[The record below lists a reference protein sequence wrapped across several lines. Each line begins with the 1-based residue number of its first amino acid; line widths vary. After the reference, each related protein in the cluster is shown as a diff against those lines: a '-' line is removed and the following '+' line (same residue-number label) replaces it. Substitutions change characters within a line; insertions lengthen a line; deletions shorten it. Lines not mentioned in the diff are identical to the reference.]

1 MKRVK
6 RVLALLAAFALVL
19 AMAVPAWADK
29 ANLYTISAPAGS
41 NHTYQVYQIFTGD
54 YSNGKLSNVKWG
66 QNSKNHE
73 GTNAS
78 AAVDSTV
85 LATIAGLGG
94 KTDAEIWKGIEQY
107 VDFGTAPV
115 AEVTS
120 TTPASVPAGYYVIK
134 DKDGSQ
140 DGKQDAYTNYI
151 VQVAG
156 NVKIT
161 PKSSIPTVKKEV
173 KDINDSTETDLGE
186 WQKDADHDFNDQVL
200 FRLTGTLPENY
211 ATYTSYEYIFHDTM
225 SKGLTF
231 DPASVEIYHG
241 DEKTGTKIDANN
253 YTVSN
258 QSGTDGKTE
267 ITIQFAN
274 LKTAV
279 SATFGDKITVV
290 YKATLNENSV
300 IGSEGNPNKVYLEFS
315 NNPNGNG
322 TGKTPE
328 DTVTVFTYKVAANK
342 VDGDGKKLA
351 GAGFKLSKFDMK
363 NNRWELVG
371 YQNVKLDASGN
382 PVETDGRYE
391 VESATAT
398 SFAWNRIDDGK
409 YKLEEVVTPAG
420 YNTIDPVEFDVV
432 AGHANLTLSS
442 LSGTKT
448 TGTVG
453 EYTFKPNNA
462 EGSLTTDIVNQS
474 GTVLP
479 STGGMGTTV
488 FYVVGG
494 GLMAVAVVLLVTKKR
509 MENKR

>member
-19 AMAVPAWADK
+19 AMAVPALAEGET
-29 ANLYTISAPAGS
+29 YTISTEQA
-41 NHTYQVYQIFTGD
+41 NHTYEVYQIFTGD
-54 YSNGKLSNVKWG
+54 LSERTLSNVKWG
-66 QNSKNHE
+66 KNTKGR
-73 GTNAS
+73 GTAGVGE
-78 AAVDSTV
+78 AVDSTV
-85 LATIAGLGG
+85 LATIEGLKG
-94 KTDAEIWKGIEQY
+94 KTDAEILEGIESY
-107 VDFGTAPV
+107 VDFTTAPV

-120 TTPASVPAGYYVIK
+120 AKSASVQAGYYIIK
-134 DKDGSQ
+134 DKDSSQ
-140 DGKQDAYTNYI
+140 DGKHDAYTNYI

-156 NVKIT
+156 DVKIK
-161 PKSSIPTVKKEV
+161 PKSSVPTVKKEV
-173 KDINDSTETDLGE
+173 KDINDSTETALGE
-186 WQKDADHDFNDQVL
+186 WQKDADHDFKDKVC

-211 ATYTSYEYIFHDTM
+211 ETYTTYQYIFHDTM

-231 DPASVEIYHG
+231 DPTSVQIYLG
-241 DEKTGTKIDANN
+241 DEKTGTKIDAN
-253 YTVSN
+253 YTVST
-258 QSGTDGKTE
+258 QSGTKGETE

-279 SATFGDKITVV
+279 NATSDDKITVV
-290 YKATLNENSV
+290 YEATLNEQSV
-300 IGSEGNPNKVYLEFS
+300 IGSAGNPNKVYLEFS

-342 VDGDGKKLA
+342 VDGKGKELA
-351 GAGFKLSKFDMK
+351 GAGFKLSKFDK
-363 NNRWELVG
+363 DKGWELVG
-371 YQNVKLDASGN
+371 YQNVKLDASGD
-382 PVETDGRYE
+382 PVKTDGHYE
-391 VESATAT
+391 VASATAT

-453 EYTFKPNNA
+453 EYTFTSNNA

>member
-19 AMAVPAWADK
+19 AMAVPAFADK
-29 ANLYTISAPAGS
+29 ANQYTISAPAGS

-54 YSNGKLSNVKWG
+54 YSDGKLSNVKWG

-73 GTNAS
+73 GANAS

-94 KTDAEIWKGIEQY
+94 KPDAEIWEGIEQY

-120 TTPASVPAGYYVIK
+120 TKSASVPAGYYIIK

-156 NVKIT
+156 NVKIK
-161 PKSSIPTVKKEV
+161 PKSSVPTVKKEV

-186 WQKDADHDFNDQVL
+186 WQKDADHDVNDQVC

-231 DPASVEIYHG
+231 DPTSVQIYLG
-241 DEKTGTKIDANN
+241 DEKTGAIIDASK
-253 YTVSN
+253 YTVTT
-258 QSGTDGKTE
+258 QSGTDGETE
-267 ITIQFAN
+267 ITIKFAD

-279 SATFGDKITVV
+279 NATSDDKITVV
-290 YKATLNENSV
+290 YEATLNEQSV
-300 IGSEGNPNKVYLEFS
+300 IGSAGNPNKVYLEFS

-322 TGKTPE
+322 TGETPE

-342 VDGDGKKLA
+342 VDGNGNKLA
-351 GAGFKLSKFDMK
+351 GAGFKLSKFDK
-363 NNRWELVG
+363 DNGWELVG
-371 YQNVKLDASGN
+371 YQNVKLESGN

-391 VESATAT
+391 VASATDT

-432 AGHANLTLSS
+432 AGHANLTLTS

>member
-19 AMAVPAWADK
+19 AMAVPAFADK
-29 ANLYTISAPAGS
+29 ATYEISTDQA
-41 NHTYQVYQIFTGD
+41 NHTYEVYQIFKGD
-54 YSNGKLSNVKWG
+54 LSERTLSNVKWG
-66 QNSKNHE
+66 ENSKNRGE
-73 GTNAS
+73 GVSAD

-85 LATIAGLGG
+85 LATIEGLKG
-94 KTDAEIWKGIEQY
+94 KIDAEIWEGIEKY
-107 VDFGTAPV
+107 VDFKTTPF

-156 NVKIT
+156 NVKIK
-161 PKSSIPTVKKEV
+161 PKSSVPTVKKEV
-173 KDINDSTETDLGE
+173 KDINDSTETALGE
-186 WQKDADHDFNDQVL
+186 WQKDADHDFNDQVC

-211 ATYTSYEYIFHDTM
+211 ATYTTYEYIFHDTM

-231 DPASVEIYHG
+231 NPASVEIYRG
-241 DEKTGTKIDANN
+241 DEKTGTKIEASN

-258 QSGTDGKTE
+258 QSGTDGETK
-267 ITIQFAN
+267 ITIKFAN

-279 SATFGDKITVV
+279 NATSDDKITVV
-290 YKATLNENSV
+290 YEATLNENSV
-300 IGSEGNPNKVYLEFS
+300 IGSKGNPNKVYLEFS

-322 TGKTPE
+322 TGETPE

-342 VDGDGKKLA
+342 VDGNGNKLA
-351 GAGFKLSKFDMK
+351 GAGFKLSKFDKEK
-363 NNRWELVG
+363 NDWKLVG
-371 YQNVKLDASGN
+371 YQNVKLGDNGN
-382 PVETDGRYE
+382 PVVTDGHYE
-391 VESATAT
+391 VANATDT

-432 AGHANLTLSS
+432 ADHANQTLTS

-453 EYTFKPNNA
+453 EYIFTSDNT
-462 EGSLTTDIVNQS
+462 EGSLTTKIVNQS

>member
-19 AMAVPAWADK
+19 AMAVPAL
-29 ANLYTISAPAGS
+29 ANEAKYTISTDQA
-41 NHTYQVYQIFTGD
+41 NHTYEVYQIFKGD
-54 YSNGKLSNVKWG
+54 LSERTLSNVKWG
-66 QNSKNHE
+66 ENTKGR
-73 GTNAS
+73 GTAKVGD
-78 AAVDSTV
+78 AVDSTV
-85 LATIAGLGG
+85 LATIEGLKGE
-94 KTDAEIWKGIEQY
+94 TDAKILEGIEQY
-107 VDFGTAPV
+107 VNFETTPF

-120 TTPASVPAGYYVIK
+120 EKSAAVQAGYYIIK

-140 DGKQDAYTNYI
+140 NGKQDAYTNYI

-173 KDINDSTETDLGE
+173 KDINDSTETALGE
-186 WQKDADHDFNDQVL
+186 WQKDADHDVNDQVW

-211 ATYTSYEYIFHDTM
+211 ETYTTYEYIFHDTM

-231 DPASVEIYHG
+231 DSDSVEIYLG
-241 DEKTGTKIDANN
+241 DEKNGTKIDASK
-253 YTVSN
+253 YTVSP
-258 QSGTDGKTE
+258 QSDANGVTE
-267 ITIQFAN
+267 ITIQFAD

-279 SATFGDKITVV
+279 SATSDDKITVV
-290 YKATLNENSV
+290 YKATLNEQSV
-300 IGSEGNPNKVYLEFS
+300 IGSAGNPNKVYLEFS
-315 NNPNGNG
+315 NNPNGKG

-328 DTVTVFTYKVAANK
+328 DTVIVFTYKVAANK
-342 VDGDGKKLA
+342 VDGKGNKLA
-351 GAGFKLSKFDMK
+351 GAGFKLSKFDK
-363 NNRWELVG
+363 ESNGWKLVG

-382 PVETDGRYE
+382 PVETDGHYE
-391 VESATAT
+391 VANATAT

-409 YKLEEVVTPAG
+409 YKLEEFVTPAG

-432 AGHANLTLSS
+432 AGHADLTLTS

-453 EYTFKPNNA
+453 EYTFASNNT
-462 EGSLTTDIVNQS
+462 EGSLTTNIVNQS
-474 GTVLP
+474 GAVLP

>member
-1 MKRVK
+1 M
-6 RVLALLAAFALVL
+6 LALLAAFALVL
-19 AMAVPAWADK
+19 AMAVPAFADE
-29 ANLYTISAPAGS
+29 ATYTISTDQA
-41 NHTYQVYQIFTGD
+41 NHTYEVYQIFTGD
-54 YSNGKLSNVKWG
+54 LSERTLSNVKWG
-66 QNSKNHE
+66 RNSKNNE
-73 GTNAS
+73 GANVG
-78 AAVDSTV
+78 AAV
-85 LATIAGLGG
+85 LATIEGLKGE
-94 KTDAEIWKGIEQY
+94 TDAKIWNGIEQY
-107 VDFGTAPV
+107 VNFETTPFV
-115 AEVTS
+115 EVTS

-156 NVKIT
+156 NVKIK
-161 PKSSIPTVKKEV
+161 PKSSVPTVKKEV
-173 KDINDSTETDLGE
+173 KDINDSTETALGE
-186 WQKDADHDFNDQVL
+186 WQKDADHDFNDKVC

-211 ATYTSYEYIFHDTM
+211 ATYTTYEYIFHDTM

-231 DPASVEIYHG
+231 NPASVEIYRG
-241 DEKTGTKIDANN
+241 DEKTGTKIEASN

-258 QSGTDGKTE
+258 QSGIDGETK
-267 ITIQFAN
+267 ITIKFAN

-279 SATFGDKITVV
+279 NATSDDKITVV
-290 YKATLNENSV
+290 YEATLNENSV
-300 IGSEGNPNKVYLEFS
+300 IGSKGNPNKVYLEFS

-322 TGKTPE
+322 TGETPE

-342 VDGDGKKLA
+342 VDGKGKELA
-351 GAGFKLSKFDMK
+351 GAGFKLSKFDK
-363 NNRWELVG
+363 DKGWELVG
-371 YQNVKLDASGN
+371 YQNVKLDASGD
-382 PVETDGRYE
+382 PVKTDGHYE
-391 VESATAT
+391 VANETAT

-432 AGHANLTLSS
+432 AGHANLELTS

-453 EYTFKPNNA
+453 EYTFTSNNT
-462 EGSLTTDIVNQS
+462 EGSLTTSIVNQS

>member
-19 AMAVPAWADK
+19 AMAVPAL
-29 ANLYTISAPAGS
+29 ANEAKYTISTDQA
-41 NHTYQVYQIFTGD
+41 NHTYEVYQIFKGD
-54 YSNGKLSNVKWG
+54 LSERTLSNVKWG
-66 QNSKNHE
+66 ENTKGR
-73 GTNAS
+73 GTAKVGD
-78 AAVDSTV
+78 AVDSTV
-85 LATIAGLGG
+85 LATIEGLKGE
-94 KTDAEIWKGIEQY
+94 TDAKILEGIEQY
-107 VDFGTAPV
+107 VNFETTPF
-115 AEVTS
+115 AEVTNEKS
-120 TTPASVPAGYYVIK
+120 AAVQAGYYIIK

-140 DGKQDAYTNYI
+140 NGKQDAYTNYI

-173 KDINDSTETDLGE
+173 KDINDSTETALGE
-186 WQKDADHDFNDQVL
+186 WQKDADHDVKDQVW

-211 ATYTSYEYIFHDTM
+211 ATYTTYEYIFHDTM

-231 DPASVEIYHG
+231 DSTSVEIYYG
-241 DEKTGTKIDANN
+241 DEKTGTKIDTDK
-253 YTVSN
+253 YTVST
-258 QSGTDGKTE
+258 QSGTNGETE
-267 ITIQFAN
+267 ITIKFAD

-279 SATFGDKITVV
+279 NATSDDKITVV
-290 YKATLNENSV
+290 YKATLNEQSV
-300 IGSEGNPNKVYLEFS
+300 IGSAGNPNKVYLEFS
-315 NNPNGNG
+315 NNPNGKG

-328 DTVTVFTYKVAANK
+328 DTVIVFTYKVAANK
-342 VDGDGKKLA
+342 VDGKGKELA
-351 GAGFKLSKFDMK
+351 GAGFKLSKFDKEK
-363 NNRWELVG
+363 NDWKLVG
-371 YQNVKLDASGN
+371 YQNVKLGDNGN
-382 PVETDGRYE
+382 PVVTDGHYE
-391 VESATAT
+391 VANATDT

-432 AGHANLTLSS
+432 AGHADLTLTS

-453 EYTFKPNNA
+453 EYTFASNNT
-462 EGSLTTDIVNQS
+462 EGSLTTEIVNQS

>member
-6 RVLALLAAFALVL
+6 RVLALLAALALVL
-19 AMAVPAWADK
+19 AMAVPAFADEAK
-29 ANLYTISAPAGS
+29 YTISTDQA
-41 NHTYQVYQIFTGD
+41 NHTYEVYQIFTGD
-54 YSNGKLSNVKWG
+54 LSERTLSNVKWG
-66 QNSKNHE
+66 RNSKNNE
-73 GTNAS
+73 GANVG
-78 AAVDSTV
+78 AAV
-85 LATIAGLGG
+85 LATIEGLKGE
-94 KTDAEIWKGIEQY
+94 TDAKIWNGIEQY
-107 VDFGTAPV
+107 VNFETTPFV
-115 AEVTS
+115 EVTS

-156 NVKIT
+156 NVKIK
-161 PKSSIPTVKKEV
+161 PKSSVPTVKKEV
-173 KDINDSTETDLGE
+173 KDINDSTETALGE
-186 WQKDADHDFNDQVL
+186 WQKDADHDFNDKVC

-211 ATYTSYEYIFHDTM
+211 ATYTTYEYIFHDTM

-231 DPASVEIYHG
+231 DPSSVEIYLG
-241 DEKTGTKIDANN
+241 DEETGTKIDVSE
-253 YTVSN
+253 YTVST
-258 QSGTDGKTE
+258 QSGANDGTE
-267 ITIQFAN
+267 ITIKFAD

-279 SATFGDKITVV
+279 NATSDNKITVV
-290 YKATLNENSV
+290 YKATLNEQSV
-300 IGSEGNPNKVYLEFS
+300 IGSAGNPNKVYLEFS
-315 NNPNGNG
+315 NNPNGEG

-328 DTVTVFTYKVAANK
+328 DTVIVFTYKVAANK
-342 VDGDGKKLA
+342 VDGNDEKLA
-351 GAGFKLSKFDMK
+351 GAGFKLSKFDK
-363 NNRWELVG
+363 ESDSWKLVG
-371 YQNVKLDASGN
+371 YQNVKLDARGN
-382 PVETDGRYE
+382 PVETNGRYE
-391 VESATAT
+391 VANATDT

-453 EYTFKPNNA
+453 EYTFTANAA
-462 EGSLTTDIVNQS
+462 EGSLTTNIVNQS

>member
-1 MKRVK
+1 M
-6 RVLALLAAFALVL
+6 ALLAAFALVL
-19 AMAVPAWADK
+19 AMAVPAF
-29 ANLYTISAPAGS
+29 ANGANQYTISAPAGS

-151 VQVAG
+151 VQVVG

-173 KDINDSTETDLGE
+173 KDINDSTETALGE
-186 WQKDADHDFNDQVL
+186 WQEDADHDVNDQVW

-231 DPASVEIYHG
+231 DSDSVEIYLG
-241 DEKTGTKIDANN
+241 DEKNGTKIDANK
-253 YTVSN
+253 YTVSS
-258 QSGTDGKTE
+258 QSDANGVTE
-267 ITIQFAN
+267 ITIKFAD

-279 SATFGDKITVV
+279 SATSDDEITVV
-290 YKATLNENSV
+290 YKATLNEQSV
-300 IGSEGNPNKVYLEFS
+300 IGSAGNPNKVYLEFS

-322 TGKTPE
+322 TGETPE

-342 VDGDGKKLA
+342 VDGNGNKLA
-351 GAGFKLSKFDMK
+351 GAGFKLSKFDKEK
-363 NNRWELVG
+363 NDWKLVG
-371 YQNVKLDASGN
+371 YQNVKLGDNGN
-382 PVETDGRYE
+382 PVVTDGHYE
-391 VESATAT
+391 VANATDT

-432 AGHANLTLSS
+432 ADHANQTLTS

-453 EYTFKPNNA
+453 EYIFTSDNT
-462 EGSLTTDIVNQS
+462 EGSLTTKIVNQS

>member
-19 AMAVPAWADK
+19 AMAVPAFADK
-29 ANLYTISAPAGS
+29 ATYEISTDQA
-41 NHTYQVYQIFTGD
+41 NHTYEVYQIFKGD
-54 YSNGKLSNVKWG
+54 LSERTLSNVKWG
-66 QNSKNHE
+66 ANTKNR
-73 GTNAS
+73 GTAKIGD
-78 AAVDSTV
+78 AVDSTV
-85 LATIAGLGG
+85 LAAIEGLKG
-94 KTDAEIWKGIEQY
+94 KTDAEILEGIESY
-107 VDFGTAPV
+107 VDFTTAPA

-120 TTPASVPAGYYVIK
+120 AKSASVQAGYYIIK
-134 DKDGSQ
+134 DKDSSQ
-140 DGKQDAYTNYI
+140 DGKYDAYTNYI

-161 PKSSIPTVKKEV
+161 PKSSVPTVKKEV
-173 KDINDSTETDLGE
+173 KDINDSTETALGE
-186 WQKDADHDFNDQVL
+186 WQKDADHDFNDKVC

-211 ATYTSYEYIFHDTM
+211 ATYTTYEYIFHDTM

-231 DPASVEIYHG
+231 DPASVEIYRG
-241 DEKTGTKIDANN
+241 DEKTGTKIEASN

-258 QSGTDGKTE
+258 QSGTDGETE
-267 ITIQFAN
+267 ITIKFAN

-279 SATFGDKITVV
+279 NATSDDKITVV
-290 YKATLNENSV
+290 YEATLNEQSV
-300 IGSEGNPNKVYLEFS
+300 IGSAGNPNKVYLEFS
-315 NNPNGNG
+315 NNPNGKG
-322 TGKTPE
+322 TGNTPE

-342 VDGDGKKLA
+342 VDGNRNKLA
-351 GAGFKLSKFDMK
+351 GAGFKLSKFDKEK
-363 NNRWELVG
+363 NDWKLVG
-371 YQNVKLDASGN
+371 YQNVKLGDNGN
-382 PVETDGRYE
+382 PVETDGHYE
-391 VESATAT
+391 VANKTAT

-432 AGHANLTLSS
+432 AGHANLALTS

-448 TGTVG
+448 DGTVG
-453 EYTFKPNNA
+453 EYTFTPDKT

>member
-19 AMAVPAWADK
+19 AMAVPAFADEAK
-29 ANLYTISAPAGS
+29 YTISTDQA
-41 NHTYQVYQIFTGD
+41 NHTYEVYQIFTGD
-54 YSNGKLSNVKWG
+54 LSERTLSNVKWG
-66 QNSKNHE
+66 RNSKNNE
-73 GTNAS
+73 GANVG
-78 AAVDSTV
+78 AAV
-85 LATIAGLGG
+85 LATIEGLKGE
-94 KTDAEIWKGIEQY
+94 TDAKIWNGIEQY
-107 VDFGTAPV
+107 VNFETTPFV
-115 AEVTS
+115 EVTS

-156 NVKIT
+156 NVKIK
-161 PKSSIPTVKKEV
+161 PKSSVPTVKKEV
-173 KDINDSTETDLGE
+173 KDINDSTETALGE
-186 WQKDADHDFNDQVL
+186 WQKDADHDFNDKVC

-211 ATYTSYEYIFHDTM
+211 ATYTTYEYIFHDTM

-231 DPASVEIYHG
+231 DPSSVEIYLG
-241 DEKTGTKIDANN
+241 DEETGTKIDVSK
-253 YTVSN
+253 YTVST
-258 QSGTDGKTE
+258 QSGANDGTE
-267 ITIQFAN
+267 ITIKFAD

-279 SATFGDKITVV
+279 NATSDNKITVV
-290 YKATLNENSV
+290 YKATLNEQSV
-300 IGSEGNPNKVYLEFS
+300 IGSAGNPNKVYLEFS
-315 NNPNGNG
+315 NNPNGEG

-328 DTVTVFTYKVAANK
+328 DTVIVFTYKVAANK
-342 VDGDGKKLA
+342 VDGNDEKLA
-351 GAGFKLSKFDMK
+351 GAGFKLSKFDK
-363 NNRWELVG
+363 ESDSWKLVG
-371 YQNVKLDASGN
+371 YQNVKLDARGN
-382 PVETDGRYE
+382 PVETNGRYE
-391 VESATAT
+391 VANATDT

-442 LSGTKT
+442 LRGTKT

-453 EYTFKPNNA
+453 EYTFTANAA
-462 EGSLTTDIVNQS
+462 EGSLTTNIVNQS

>member
-1 MKRVK
+1 M
-6 RVLALLAAFALVL
+6 LALLAAFALVL
-19 AMAVPAWADK
+19 AMAVPAFADK
-29 ANLYTISAPAGS
+29 ATYEISTDQA
-41 NHTYQVYQIFTGD
+41 NHTYEVYQIFTGD
-54 YSNGKLSNVKWG
+54 LSEGTLSNVKWG
-66 QNSKNHE
+66 KNTKGR
-73 GTNAS
+73 GTAGVG

-85 LATIAGLGG
+85 LATIEGLKGE
-94 KTDAEIWKGIEQY
+94 TDAKIWNGIEQY
-107 VDFGTAPV
+107 VDFETTPF

-120 TTPASVPAGYYVIK
+120 TKPASVPAGYYIIK

-156 NVKIT
+156 NVKIK
-161 PKSSIPTVKKEV
+161 PKSFVPTVKKEV
-173 KDINDSTETDLGE
+173 QDINDSTETDLGE
-186 WQKDADHDFNDQVL
+186 WQKDADHDVNDKVC

-211 ATYTSYEYIFHDTM
+211 ATYTTYEYIFHDTM

-241 DEKTGTKIDANN
+241 DEKTGTKIDAN
-253 YTVSN
+253 YTVST
-258 QSGTDGKTE
+258 QSGTDGETE

-279 SATFGDKITVV
+279 NATSDDEITVV
-290 YKATLNENSV
+290 YQATLNENSV
-300 IGSEGNPNKVYLEFS
+300 IGSKGNPNKVYLEFS
-315 NNPNGNG
+315 NNPNGKG
-322 TGKTPE
+322 TGNTPE

-342 VDGDGKKLA
+342 VDGKGKELA
-351 GAGFKLSKFDMK
+351 GAGFKLSKFDK
-363 NNRWELVG
+363 RSNDWKLVG

-382 PVETDGRYE
+382 PAETDGHYE
-391 VESATAT
+391 VADAKAT

-409 YKLEEVVTPAG
+409 YKLEEFVTPAG

-432 AGHANLTLSS
+432 AGHANLTLTS

-453 EYTFKPNNA
+453 EYTFASNNT

>member
-19 AMAVPAWADK
+19 AMAVPAF
-29 ANLYTISAPAGS
+29 ANEAKYTISTDQA
-41 NHTYQVYQIFTGD
+41 NHTYEVYQIFKGD
-54 YSNGKLSNVKWG
+54 LSERTLSNVKWG
-66 QNSKNHE
+66 ENTKGR
-73 GTNAS
+73 GTAKVGD
-78 AAVDSTV
+78 AVDSTV
-85 LATIAGLGG
+85 LATIEGLKGE
-94 KTDAEIWKGIEQY
+94 TDAKILEGIEQY
-107 VDFGTAPV
+107 VNFETTPF

-120 TTPASVPAGYYVIK
+120 EKSAAVQAGYYIIK

-140 DGKQDAYTNYI
+140 NGKQDAYTNYI

-173 KDINDSTETDLGE
+173 KDINDSTETALGE
-186 WQKDADHDFNDQVL
+186 WQKDADHDVNDQVW

-211 ATYTSYEYIFHDTM
+211 ETYTTYEYIFHDTM

-231 DPASVEIYHG
+231 DSDSVEIYLG
-241 DEKTGTKIDANN
+241 DEKNGTKIDASK
-253 YTVSN
+253 YTVSP
-258 QSGTDGKTE
+258 QSDANGVTE
-267 ITIQFAN
+267 ITIQFAD

-279 SATFGDKITVV
+279 SATSDDKITVV
-290 YKATLNENSV
+290 YKATLNEQSV
-300 IGSEGNPNKVYLEFS
+300 IGSAGNPNKVYLEFS
-315 NNPNGNG
+315 NNPNGKG

-328 DTVTVFTYKVAANK
+328 DTVIVFTYKVAANK
-342 VDGDGKKLA
+342 VDGKGNKLA
-351 GAGFKLSKFDMK
+351 GAGFKLSKFDK
-363 NNRWELVG
+363 ESNGWKLVG
-371 YQNVKLDASGN
+371 YQNVKLDARDN
-382 PVETDGRYE
+382 PVETDGHYE
-391 VESATAT
+391 VANATAT

-409 YKLEEVVTPAG
+409 YKLEEFVTPAG

-432 AGHANLTLSS
+432 AGHADLTLTS

-453 EYTFKPNNA
+453 EYTFASNNT
-462 EGSLTTDIVNQS
+462 EGSLTTEIVNQS

>member
-1 MKRVK
+1 M
-6 RVLALLAAFALVL
+6 ALLAALALVL
-19 AMAVPAWADK
+19 AMAVPAFADEAK
-29 ANLYTISAPAGS
+29 YTISTDQA
-41 NHTYQVYQIFTGD
+41 NHTYEVYQIFTGD
-54 YSNGKLSNVKWG
+54 LSERTLSNVKWG
-66 QNSKNHE
+66 RNSKNNE
-73 GTNAS
+73 GANVG
-78 AAVDSTV
+78 AAV
-85 LATIAGLGG
+85 LATIEGLKGE
-94 KTDAEIWKGIEQY
+94 TDAKIWNGIEQY
-107 VDFGTAPV
+107 VNFETTPFV
-115 AEVTS
+115 EVTS

-156 NVKIT
+156 NVKIK
-161 PKSSIPTVKKEV
+161 PKSSVPTVKKEV
-173 KDINDSTETDLGE
+173 KDINDSTETALGE
-186 WQKDADHDFNDQVL
+186 WQKDADHDFNDKVC

-211 ATYTSYEYIFHDTM
+211 ATYTTYEYIFHDTM

-231 DPASVEIYHG
+231 DPSSVEIYLG
-241 DEKTGTKIDANN
+241 DEETGTKIDVSK
-253 YTVSN
+253 YTVST
-258 QSGTDGKTE
+258 QSGANDGTE
-267 ITIQFAN
+267 ITIKFAD

-279 SATFGDKITVV
+279 NATSDNKITVV
-290 YKATLNENSV
+290 YKATLNEQSV
-300 IGSEGNPNKVYLEFS
+300 IGSAGNPNKVYLEFS
-315 NNPNGNG
+315 NNPNGEG

-328 DTVTVFTYKVAANK
+328 DTVIVFTYKVAANK
-342 VDGDGKKLA
+342 VDGNDEKLA
-351 GAGFKLSKFDMK
+351 GAGFKLSKFDK
-363 NNRWELVG
+363 ESDSWKLVG
-371 YQNVKLDASGN
+371 YQNVKLDARGN
-382 PVETDGRYE
+382 PVETNGRYE
-391 VESATAT
+391 VANATDT

-453 EYTFKPNNA
+453 EYTFTANAA
-462 EGSLTTDIVNQS
+462 EGSLTTNIVNQS

>member
-1 MKRVK
+1 MIMDSQ
-6 RVLALLAAFALVL
+6 A
-19 AMAVPAWADK
+19 
-29 ANLYTISAPAGS
+29 
-41 NHTYQVYQIFTGD
+41 NHTYEVYQIFTGD
-54 YSNGKLSNVKWG
+54 LSERTLSNVKWG
-66 QNSKNHE
+66 RNSKNNE
-73 GTNAS
+73 GANVG
-78 AAVDSTV
+78 AAV
-85 LATIAGLGG
+85 LATIEGLKGE
-94 KTDAEIWKGIEQY
+94 TDAKIWNGIEQY
-107 VDFGTAPV
+107 VNFETTPFV
-115 AEVTS
+115 EVTS

-156 NVKIT
+156 NVKIK
-161 PKSSIPTVKKEV
+161 PKSSVPTVKKEV
-173 KDINDSTETDLGE
+173 KDINDSTETALGE
-186 WQKDADHDFNDQVL
+186 WQKDADHDFNDKVC

-211 ATYTSYEYIFHDTM
+211 ATYTTYEYIFHDTM

-231 DPASVEIYHG
+231 DPSSVEIYLG
-241 DEKTGTKIDANN
+241 DEETGTKIDVSK
-253 YTVSN
+253 YTVST
-258 QSGTDGKTE
+258 QSGANDGTE
-267 ITIQFAN
+267 ITIKFAD

-279 SATFGDKITVV
+279 NATSDNKITVV
-290 YKATLNENSV
+290 YKATLNEQSV
-300 IGSEGNPNKVYLEFS
+300 IGSAGNPNKVYLEFS
-315 NNPNGNG
+315 NNPNGEG

-328 DTVTVFTYKVAANK
+328 DTVIVFTYKVAANK
-342 VDGDGKKLA
+342 VDGNDEKLA
-351 GAGFKLSKFDMK
+351 GAGFKLSKFDK
-363 NNRWELVG
+363 ESDSWKLVG
-371 YQNVKLDASGN
+371 YQNVKLDARGN
-382 PVETDGRYE
+382 PVETNGRYE
-391 VESATAT
+391 VANATDT

-453 EYTFKPNNA
+453 EYTFTANAA
-462 EGSLTTDIVNQS
+462 EGSLTTNIVNQS

>member
-1 MKRVK
+1 M
-6 RVLALLAAFALVL
+6 LALLAAFALVL
-19 AMAVPAWADK
+19 AMAVPAFADK
-29 ANLYTISAPAGS
+29 ATYTISTDQA
-41 NHTYQVYQIFTGD
+41 NHTYEVYQIFTGD
-54 YSNGKLSNVKWG
+54 LSERTLSNVKWG
-66 QNSKNHE
+66 TNTKGR
-73 GTNAS
+73 GTAGVGE
-78 AAVDSTV
+78 AVDSTV
-85 LATIAGLGG
+85 LATIEGLKG
-94 KTDAEIWKGIEQY
+94 KTDAEIWAGIEQY
-107 VDFGTAPV
+107 VDFTTTPV
-115 AEVTS
+115 AKVTS
-120 TTPASVPAGYYVIK
+120 TNSASVPAGYYIIK
-134 DKDGSQ
+134 DEDGSQ
-140 DGKQDAYTNYI
+140 NGKQDAYTNYI

-161 PKSSIPTVKKEV
+161 PKSFVPTVKKEV
-173 KDINDSTETDLGE
+173 KDINDSTDTALGE
-186 WQKDADHDFNDQVL
+186 WQKDADHDVNDQVW

-211 ATYTSYEYIFHDTM
+211 ATYTTYKYIFHDTM

-231 DPASVEIYHG
+231 DPASVQIYHG
-241 DEKTGTKIDANN
+241 DEKTGTKIDASN

-258 QSGTDGKTE
+258 QSGTNGETE
-267 ITIQFAN
+267 ITIQFAD

-279 SATFGDKITVV
+279 NATSGDKITVV
-290 YKATLNENSV
+290 YKAILNKNSV
-300 IGSEGNPNKVYLEFS
+300 IGSAGNPNKVYLEFS
-315 NNPNGNG
+315 NNPNGQG
-322 TGKTPE
+322 TGNTPE
-328 DTVTVFTYKVAANK
+328 DTVIVFTYKVAANK
-342 VDGDGKKLA
+342 VDGKGEELA
-351 GAGFKLSKFDMK
+351 GAGFKLSKFDMDSNSWK
-363 NNRWELVG
+363 LVD

-382 PVETDGRYE
+382 PVKTDGRYE
-391 VESATAT
+391 VASATAT

-432 AGHANLTLSS
+432 AGHANLTLTS

-453 EYTFKPNNA
+453 EYTFASNNT

>member
-1 MKRVK
+1 M
-6 RVLALLAAFALVL
+6 LALLAAFALVL
-19 AMAVPAWADK
+19 AMAVPAFADK
-29 ANLYTISAPAGS
+29 ATYEISTDQA
-41 NHTYQVYQIFTGD
+41 NHTYEVYQIFKGD
-54 YSNGKLSNVKWG
+54 LSERTLSNVKWG
-66 QNSKNHE
+66 ENSKNRGE
-73 GTNAS
+73 GVSAD

-85 LATIAGLGG
+85 LATIEGLKG
-94 KTDAEIWKGIEQY
+94 KTDAEILEGIESY
-107 VDFGTAPV
+107 VDFTTAPV

-120 TTPASVPAGYYVIK
+120 AKSASVQAGYYIIK
-134 DKDGSQ
+134 DKDSSQ
-140 DGKQDAYTNYI
+140 DGKHDAYTNYI

-156 NVKIT
+156 NVKIK
-161 PKSSIPTVKKEV
+161 PKSSVPTVKKEV
-173 KDINDSTETDLGE
+173 KDINDSTETALGE
-186 WQKDADHDFNDQVL
+186 WQKDADHDFNDKVC

-211 ATYTSYEYIFHDTM
+211 ATYTTYEYIFHDTM

-231 DPASVEIYHG
+231 DPASVEIYRG
-241 DEKTGTKIDANN
+241 DEKTGTKIEASN

-258 QSGTDGKTE
+258 QSGTDGETK
-267 ITIQFAN
+267 ITIKFAN

-279 SATFGDKITVV
+279 NATSDDKITVV
-290 YKATLNENSV
+290 YEATLNENSV
-300 IGSEGNPNKVYLEFS
+300 IGSKGNPNKVYLEFS

-322 TGKTPE
+322 TGETPE

-342 VDGDGKKLA
+342 VDDNGNKLA
-351 GAGFKLSKFDMK
+351 GAGFKLSKFDKEK
-363 NNRWELVG
+363 NDWKLVG
-371 YQNVKLDASGN
+371 YQNVKLGGNGN
-382 PVETDGRYE
+382 PVVTDGHYE
-391 VESATAT
+391 VANATDT

-432 AGHANLTLSS
+432 ADHANQTLTS

-453 EYTFKPNNA
+453 EYIFTSDNT
-462 EGSLTTDIVNQS
+462 EGSLTTKIVNQS

>member
-1 MKRVK
+1 MQ
-6 RVLALLAAFALVL
+6 
-19 AMAVPAWADK
+19 
-29 ANLYTISAPAGS
+29 NLHLFRQA
-41 NHTYQVYQIFTGD
+41 TYI
-54 YSNGKLSNVKWG
+54 
-66 QNSKNHE
+66 
-73 GTNAS
+73 
-78 AAVDSTV
+78 
-85 LATIAGLGG
+85 
-94 KTDAEIWKGIEQY
+94 
-107 VDFGTAPV
+107 
-115 AEVTS
+115 
-120 TTPASVPAGYYVIK
+120 IK
-134 DKDGSQ
+134 DKDSSQ
-140 DGKQDAYTNYI
+140 DGKYDAYTNYI

-161 PKSSIPTVKKEV
+161 PKSSVPTVKKGV
-173 KDINDSTETDLGE
+173 KDINDSTETALGE
-186 WQKDADHDFNDQVL
+186 WQKDADHDVNDQVL

-211 ATYTSYEYIFHDTM
+211 ATYTTYEYIFHDTM

-231 DPASVEIYHG
+231 NPASVEIYRG
-241 DEKTGTKIDANN
+241 DEKTGTKIEASN

-258 QSGTDGKTE
+258 QSGTDGETK
-267 ITIQFAN
+267 ITIKFAN

-279 SATFGDKITVV
+279 NATSDDKITVV
-290 YKATLNENSV
+290 YEATLNENSV
-300 IGSEGNPNKVYLEFS
+300 IGSKGNPNKVYLEFS

-322 TGKTPE
+322 TGETPE

-342 VDGDGKKLA
+342 VDGKGEELA
-351 GAGFKLSKFDMK
+351 GAGFKLSKFDKEK
-363 NNRWELVG
+363 NDWKLVG
-371 YQNVKLDASGN
+371 YQNVKLGDNGN
-382 PVETDGRYE
+382 PVVTDGHYE
-391 VESATAT
+391 VVNATDT

-432 AGHANLTLSS
+432 AGHENKTLTS

-453 EYTFKPNNA
+453 EYTFTSNNA
-462 EGSLTTDIVNQS
+462 DGSLTTDIVNQS

>member
-19 AMAVPAWADK
+19 AMAVPAFADE
-29 ANLYTISAPAGS
+29 ATYTISTDQA
-41 NHTYQVYQIFTGD
+41 NHTYEVYQIFTGD
-54 YSNGKLSNVKWG
+54 LSERTLSNVKWG
-66 QNSKNHE
+66 RNSKNNE
-73 GTNAS
+73 GANVG
-78 AAVDSTV
+78 AAV
-85 LATIAGLGG
+85 LATIEGLKGE
-94 KTDAEIWKGIEQY
+94 TDAKIWNGIEQY
-107 VDFGTAPV
+107 VNFETTPFV
-115 AEVTS
+115 EVTS

-156 NVKIT
+156 NVKIK
-161 PKSSIPTVKKEV
+161 PKSSVPTVKKEV
-173 KDINDSTETDLGE
+173 KDINDSTETALGE

-279 SATFGDKITVV
+279 NATSDDKITVV
-290 YKATLNENSV
+290 YEATLNENSV
-300 IGSEGNPNKVYLEFS
+300 IGSKGNPNKVYLEFS

-322 TGKTPE
+322 TGETPE

-342 VDGDGKKLA
+342 VDGKGKELA
-351 GAGFKLSKFDMK
+351 GAGFKLSKFDK
-363 NNRWELVG
+363 DKGWELVG
-371 YQNVKLDASGN
+371 YQNVKLDASGD
-382 PVETDGRYE
+382 PVKTDGHYE
-391 VESATAT
+391 VANETAT

-432 AGHANLTLSS
+432 AGHANLELTS

-453 EYTFKPNNA
+453 EYTFTSNNT
-462 EGSLTTDIVNQS
+462 EGSLTTSIVNQS

>member
-6 RVLALLAAFALVL
+6 RVLALLAALALVL
-19 AMAVPAWADK
+19 AMAVPAFADEAK
-29 ANLYTISAPAGS
+29 YTISTDQA
-41 NHTYQVYQIFTGD
+41 NHTYEVYQIFTGD
-54 YSNGKLSNVKWG
+54 LSERTLSNVKWG
-66 QNSKNHE
+66 RNSKNNE
-73 GTNAS
+73 GANVG
-78 AAVDSTV
+78 AAV
-85 LATIAGLGG
+85 LATIEGLKGE
-94 KTDAEIWKGIEQY
+94 TDAKIWNGIEQY
-107 VDFGTAPV
+107 VNFETTPFV
-115 AEVTS
+115 EVTS

-156 NVKIT
+156 NVKIK
-161 PKSSIPTVKKEV
+161 PKSSVPTVKKEV
-173 KDINDSTETDLGE
+173 KDINDSTETALGE
-186 WQKDADHDFNDQVL
+186 WQKDADHDFNDKVC

-211 ATYTSYEYIFHDTM
+211 ATYTTYEYIFHDTM

-231 DPASVEIYHG
+231 DPSSVEIYLG
-241 DEKTGTKIDANN
+241 DEETGTKIDVSK
-253 YTVSN
+253 YTVST
-258 QSGTDGKTE
+258 QSGANDGTE
-267 ITIQFAN
+267 ITIKFAD

-279 SATFGDKITVV
+279 NATSDNKITVV
-290 YKATLNENSV
+290 YKATLNEQSV
-300 IGSEGNPNKVYLEFS
+300 IGSAGNPNKVYLEFS
-315 NNPNGNG
+315 NNPNGEG

-328 DTVTVFTYKVAANK
+328 DTVIVFTYKVAANK
-342 VDGDGKKLA
+342 VDGNDEKLA
-351 GAGFKLSKFDMK
+351 GAGFKLSKFDK
-363 NNRWELVG
+363 ESDSWKLVG
-371 YQNVKLDASGN
+371 YQNVKLDARGN
-382 PVETDGRYE
+382 PVETNGRYE
-391 VESATAT
+391 VANATDT

-453 EYTFKPNNA
+453 EYTFTANAA
-462 EGSLTTDIVNQS
+462 EGSLTTYIVNQS

>member
-6 RVLALLAAFALVL
+6 RVLALLAALALVL
-19 AMAVPAWADK
+19 AMAVPALADK
-29 ANLYTISAPAGS
+29 ATYEISTDQA
-41 NHTYQVYQIFTGD
+41 NHTYEVYQIFTGD
-54 YSNGKLSNVKWG
+54 LSEKTLSNVKWG
-66 QNSKNHE
+66 KNTKGR
-73 GTNAS
+73 GTAS
-78 AAVDSTV
+78 VGAAVDSTV
-85 LATIAGLGG
+85 LATIEGLKGEI
-94 KTDAEIWKGIEQY
+94 DSEIWKGIEQY
-107 VDFGTAPV
+107 VDFENGPF

-120 TTPASVPAGYYVIK
+120 TKSASVPAGYYIIK

-156 NVKIT
+156 DVKIK
-161 PKSSIPTVKKEV
+161 PKSSVPTVKKEV
-173 KDINDSTETDLGE
+173 KDINDSTETALGE
-186 WQKDADHDFNDQVL
+186 WQKDADHDFNDQVC

-211 ATYTSYEYIFHDTM
+211 ATYTTYEYIFHDTM

-231 DPASVEIYHG
+231 NPASVEIYRG
-241 DEKTGTKIDANN
+241 DEKTGTKIEASN

-258 QSGTDGKTE
+258 QSGTDGETK
-267 ITIQFAN
+267 ITIKFAN

-279 SATFGDKITVV
+279 NATSDDKITVV
-290 YKATLNENSV
+290 YEATLNENSV
-300 IGSEGNPNKVYLEFS
+300 IGSKGNPNKVYLEFS

-322 TGKTPE
+322 TGETPE

-342 VDGDGKKLA
+342 VDGDSKKLA

-371 YQNVKLDASGN
+371 YQNVKLDASGD
-382 PVETDGRYE
+382 PVVTDGRYE
-391 VESATAT
+391 VASATAT

-432 AGHANLTLSS
+432 AGHENKTLTS

-453 EYTFKPNNA
+453 EYTFTSNNA
-462 EGSLTTDIVNQS
+462 DGSLTTDIVNQS

>member
-19 AMAVPAWADK
+19 AMAVPAWADEAK
-29 ANLYTISAPAGS
+29 YTISTDQA
-41 NHTYQVYQIFTGD
+41 NHTYEVYQIFTGD
-54 YSNGKLSNVKWG
+54 LSERTLSNVKWG
-66 QNSKNHE
+66 RNSKNNE
-73 GTNAS
+73 GANVG
-78 AAVDSTV
+78 AAV
-85 LATIAGLGG
+85 LATIEGLKGE
-94 KTDAEIWKGIEQY
+94 TDAKIWNGIEQY
-107 VDFGTAPV
+107 VNFETTPFV
-115 AEVTS
+115 EVTS

-156 NVKIT
+156 NVKIK
-161 PKSSIPTVKKEV
+161 PKSSVPTVKKEV
-173 KDINDSTETDLGE
+173 KDINDSTETALGE
-186 WQKDADHDFNDQVL
+186 WQKDADHDFNDKVC

-211 ATYTSYEYIFHDTM
+211 ATYTTYEYIFHDTM

-231 DPASVEIYHG
+231 DPSSVEIYLG
-241 DEKTGTKIDANN
+241 DEETGTKIDVSK
-253 YTVSN
+253 YTVST
-258 QSGTDGKTE
+258 QSGANDGTE
-267 ITIQFAN
+267 ITIKFAD

-279 SATFGDKITVV
+279 NATSDNKITVV
-290 YKATLNENSV
+290 YKATLNEQSV
-300 IGSEGNPNKVYLEFS
+300 IGSAGNPNKVYLEFS
-315 NNPNGNG
+315 NNPNGEG

-328 DTVTVFTYKVAANK
+328 DTVIVFTYKVAANK
-342 VDGDGKKLA
+342 VDGNDEKLA
-351 GAGFKLSKFDMK
+351 GAGFKLSKFDK
-363 NNRWELVG
+363 ESDSWKLVG
-371 YQNVKLDASGN
+371 YQNVKLDARGN
-382 PVETDGRYE
+382 PVETNGRYE
-391 VESATAT
+391 VANATDT

-453 EYTFKPNNA
+453 EYTFTANAA
-462 EGSLTTDIVNQS
+462 EGSLTTNIVNQS

>member
-1 MKRVK
+1 M
-6 RVLALLAAFALVL
+6 LALLAAFALVL
-19 AMAVPAWADK
+19 AMAVPAFADK
-29 ANLYTISAPAGS
+29 ATYEISTDQA
-41 NHTYQVYQIFTGD
+41 NHTYEVYQIFTGD
-54 YSNGKLSNVKWG
+54 LSEKTLSNVKWG
-66 QNSKNHE
+66 RNSKNNE
-73 GTNAS
+73 GANVG
-78 AAVDSTV
+78 AAV
-85 LATIAGLGG
+85 LATIEGLKGEI
-94 KTDAEIWKGIEQY
+94 DAKIWKGIEQY
-107 VDFGTAPV
+107 VNFETTPF

-156 NVKIT
+156 NVKIK
-161 PKSSIPTVKKEV
+161 PKSSVPTVKKEV
-173 KDINDSTETDLGE
+173 KDINDSTETALGE
-186 WQKDADHDFNDQVL
+186 WQKDADHDFNDKVC

-231 DPASVEIYHG
+231 NPASVEIYRG
-241 DEKTGTKIDANN
+241 DEKTGTKIEASN

-258 QSGTDGKTE
+258 QSGTDGETK
-267 ITIQFAN
+267 ITIKFAN

-279 SATFGDKITVV
+279 NATSDDKITVV
-290 YKATLNENSV
+290 YEATLNENSV
-300 IGSEGNPNKVYLEFS
+300 IGSKGNPNKVYLEFS

-322 TGKTPE
+322 TGETPE

-342 VDGDGKKLA
+342 VDGNGNKLA
-351 GAGFKLSKFDMK
+351 GAGFKLSKFDKEK
-363 NNRWELVG
+363 NDWKLVG
-371 YQNVKLDASGN
+371 YQNVKLGDNGN
-382 PVETDGRYE
+382 PVVTDGHYE
-391 VESATAT
+391 VANATDT

-432 AGHANLTLSS
+432 ADHANQTLTS

-453 EYTFKPNNA
+453 EYIFTSDNT
-462 EGSLTTDIVNQS
+462 EGSLTTKIVNQS

>member
-6 RVLALLAAFALVL
+6 RVLALLAALALVL
-19 AMAVPAWADK
+19 AMAVPAFADEAK
-29 ANLYTISAPAGS
+29 YTISTDQA
-41 NHTYQVYQIFTGD
+41 NHTYEVYQIFTGD
-54 YSNGKLSNVKWG
+54 LSERTLSNVKWG
-66 QNSKNHE
+66 RNSKNNE
-73 GTNAS
+73 GANVG
-78 AAVDSTV
+78 AAV
-85 LATIAGLGG
+85 LATIEGLKGE
-94 KTDAEIWKGIEQY
+94 TDAKIWNGIEQY
-107 VDFGTAPV
+107 VNFETTPFV
-115 AEVTS
+115 EVTS

-156 NVKIT
+156 NVKIK
-161 PKSSIPTVKKEV
+161 PKSSVPTVKKEV
-173 KDINDSTETDLGE
+173 KDINDSTETALGE
-186 WQKDADHDFNDQVL
+186 WQNDADHDFNDKVC

-211 ATYTSYEYIFHDTM
+211 ATYTTYEYIFHDTM

-231 DPASVEIYHG
+231 DPSSVEIYLG
-241 DEKTGTKIDANN
+241 DEETGTKIDVSK
-253 YTVSN
+253 YTVST
-258 QSGTDGKTE
+258 QSGANDGTE
-267 ITIQFAN
+267 ITIKFAD

-279 SATFGDKITVV
+279 NATSDNKITVV
-290 YKATLNENSV
+290 YKATLNEQSV
-300 IGSEGNPNKVYLEFS
+300 IGSAGNPNKVYLEFS
-315 NNPNGNG
+315 NNPNGEG

-328 DTVTVFTYKVAANK
+328 DTVIVFTYKVAANK
-342 VDGDGKKLA
+342 VDGNDEKLA
-351 GAGFKLSKFDMK
+351 GAGFKLSKFDK
-363 NNRWELVG
+363 ESDSWKLVG
-371 YQNVKLDASGN
+371 YQNVKLDARGN
-382 PVETDGRYE
+382 PVETNGRYE
-391 VESATAT
+391 VANATDT

-453 EYTFKPNNA
+453 EYTFTANAA
-462 EGSLTTDIVNQS
+462 EGSLTTNIVNQS

>member
-19 AMAVPAWADK
+19 AMAVPAFADK
-29 ANLYTISAPAGS
+29 ATYTISTDQA
-41 NHTYQVYQIFTGD
+41 NHTYEVYQIFTGD
-54 YSNGKLSNVKWG
+54 LSERTLSNVKWG
-66 QNSKNHE
+66 KNTKGR
-73 GTNAS
+73 GTAGVGE
-78 AAVDSTV
+78 AVDSTV
-85 LATIAGLGG
+85 LATIEGL
-94 KTDAEIWKGIEQY
+94 KEKPDAEILTGIEQY
-107 VDFGTAPV
+107 VDFTTTPV

-120 TTPASVPAGYYVIK
+120 TKSASVQAGYYIIK

-156 NVKIT
+156 NVKIA
-161 PKSSIPTVKKEV
+161 PKSSVPTVKKEV
-173 KDINDSTETDLGE
+173 KDINDSTETALGE
-186 WQKDADHDFNDQVL
+186 WQEDADHDVNDQVW

-231 DPASVEIYHG
+231 DSDSVEIYLG
-241 DEKTGTKIDANN
+241 DEKNGTKIDANK
-253 YTVSN
+253 YTVSS
-258 QSGTDGKTE
+258 QSDANGVTE
-267 ITIQFAN
+267 ITIKFAD

-279 SATFGDKITVV
+279 SATSDDEITVV
-290 YKATLNENSV
+290 YKATLNEQSV
-300 IGSEGNPNKVYLEFS
+300 IGSAGNPNKVYLEFS
-315 NNPNGNG
+315 NNPNGKG
-322 TGKTPE
+322 TGKTAE
-328 DTVTVFTYKVAANK
+328 DTVIVFTYKVAANK
-342 VDGDGKKLA
+342 VDSNDEKLA
-351 GAGFKLSKFDMK
+351 GAGFKLSKFDK
-363 NNRWELVG
+363 ESDSWKLVG
-371 YQNVKLDASGN
+371 YQNVKLGAGGN
-382 PVETDGRYE
+382 PVETNGRYE
-391 VESATAT
+391 VENATDT

-409 YKLEEVVTPAG
+409 YKLEEIVTPAG

-453 EYTFKPNNA
+453 EYTFTANAA
-462 EGSLTTDIVNQS
+462 EGSLTTNIVNQS

>member
-1 MKRVK
+1 M
-6 RVLALLAAFALVL
+6 LALLAAFALVL
-19 AMAVPAWADK
+19 AMAVPAL
-29 ANLYTISAPAGS
+29 ANEATYTISTDQA
-41 NHTYQVYQIFTGD
+41 NHTYEVYQIFKGD
-54 YSNGKLSNVKWG
+54 LSERTLSNVKWG
-66 QNSKNHE
+66 ENTKGR
-73 GTNAS
+73 GTAKVGD
-78 AAVDSTV
+78 AVDSTV
-85 LATIAGLGG
+85 LATIEGLKG
-94 KTDAEIWKGIEQY
+94 KIDAEIWEGIEKY
-107 VDFGTAPV
+107 VDFKTTPF

-120 TTPASVPAGYYVIK
+120 TKPAAVPAGYYVIK

-156 NVKIT
+156 NVKIK
-161 PKSSIPTVKKEV
+161 PKSSVPTVKKEV
-173 KDINDSTETDLGE
+173 KDINDSTETALGE
-186 WQKDADHDFNDQVL
+186 WQKDADHDFNDKVC

-211 ATYTSYEYIFHDTM
+211 ATYTTYQYIFHDTM

-231 DPASVEIYHG
+231 DPASVEIYRG
-241 DEKTGTKIDANN
+241 DEKTGTKIEASN

-258 QSGTDGKTE
+258 QSGTDGETK
-267 ITIQFAN
+267 ITIKFAN

-279 SATFGDKITVV
+279 NATSDDKITVV
-290 YKATLNENSV
+290 YEATLNENSV
-300 IGSEGNPNKVYLEFS
+300 IGSKGNPNKVYLEFS

-322 TGKTPE
+322 TGETPE

-342 VDGDGKKLA
+342 VDGNGNKLA
-351 GAGFKLSKFDMK
+351 GAGFKLSKFDKEK
-363 NNRWELVG
+363 NDWKLVG
-371 YQNVKLDASGN
+371 YQNVKLGDNGN
-382 PVETDGRYE
+382 PVETDGHYE
-391 VESATAT
+391 VANKTAT

-432 AGHANLTLSS
+432 AGHANLALTS

-448 TGTVG
+448 DGTVG
-453 EYTFKPNNA
+453 EYTFTPNNA

>member
-6 RVLALLAAFALVL
+6 RVLALLAALALVL
-19 AMAVPAWADK
+19 AMAVPAFADEAK
-29 ANLYTISAPAGS
+29 YTISTDQA
-41 NHTYQVYQIFTGD
+41 NHTYEVYQIFTGD
-54 YSNGKLSNVKWG
+54 LSERTLSNVKWG
-66 QNSKNHE
+66 RNSKNNE
-73 GTNAS
+73 GANVG
-78 AAVDSTV
+78 AAV
-85 LATIAGLGG
+85 LATIEGLKGE
-94 KTDAEIWKGIEQY
+94 TDAKIWNGIEQY
-107 VDFGTAPV
+107 VNFETTPFV
-115 AEVTS
+115 EVTS
-120 TTPASVPAGYYVIK
+120 ITPASVPAGYYVIK

-156 NVKIT
+156 NVKIK
-161 PKSSIPTVKKEV
+161 PKSSVPTVKKEV
-173 KDINDSTETDLGE
+173 KDINDSTETALGE
-186 WQKDADHDFNDQVL
+186 WQKDADHDFNDKVC

-211 ATYTSYEYIFHDTM
+211 ATYTTYEYIFHDTM

-231 DPASVEIYHG
+231 DPSSVEIYLG
-241 DEKTGTKIDANN
+241 DEETGTKIDVSK
-253 YTVSN
+253 YTVST
-258 QSGTDGKTE
+258 QSGANDGTE
-267 ITIQFAN
+267 ITIKFAD

-279 SATFGDKITVV
+279 NATSDNKITVV
-290 YKATLNENSV
+290 YKATLNEQSV
-300 IGSEGNPNKVYLEFS
+300 IGSAGNPNKVYLEFS
-315 NNPNGNG
+315 NNPNGEG

-328 DTVTVFTYKVAANK
+328 DTVIVFTYKVAANK
-342 VDGDGKKLA
+342 VDGNDEKLA
-351 GAGFKLSKFDMK
+351 GAGFKLSKFDK
-363 NNRWELVG
+363 ESDSWKLVG
-371 YQNVKLDASGN
+371 YQNVKLDARGN
-382 PVETDGRYE
+382 PVETNGRYE
-391 VESATAT
+391 VANATDT

-453 EYTFKPNNA
+453 EYTFTANVA
-462 EGSLTTDIVNQS
+462 EGSLTTNIVNQS

>member
-1 MKRVK
+1 M
-6 RVLALLAAFALVL
+6 LALLAALALVL
-19 AMAVPAWADK
+19 AMAVPAFADEAK
-29 ANLYTISAPAGS
+29 YTISTDQA
-41 NHTYQVYQIFTGD
+41 NHTYEVYQIFTGD
-54 YSNGKLSNVKWG
+54 LSERTLSNVKWG
-66 QNSKNHE
+66 RNSKNNE
-73 GTNAS
+73 GANVG
-78 AAVDSTV
+78 AAV
-85 LATIAGLGG
+85 LATIEGLKGE
-94 KTDAEIWKGIEQY
+94 TDAKIWNGIEQY
-107 VDFGTAPV
+107 VNFETTPFV
-115 AEVTS
+115 EVTS

-156 NVKIT
+156 NVKIK
-161 PKSSIPTVKKEV
+161 PKSSVPTVKKEV
-173 KDINDSTETDLGE
+173 KDINDSTETALGE
-186 WQKDADHDFNDQVL
+186 WQKDADHDFNDKVC

-211 ATYTSYEYIFHDTM
+211 ATYTTYEYIFHDTM

-231 DPASVEIYHG
+231 DPSSVEIYLG
-241 DEKTGTKIDANN
+241 DEETGTKIDVSK
-253 YTVSN
+253 YTVST
-258 QSGTDGKTE
+258 QSGANDGTE
-267 ITIQFAN
+267 ITIKFAD

-279 SATFGDKITVV
+279 NATSDNKITVV
-290 YKATLNENSV
+290 YKATLNEQSV
-300 IGSEGNPNKVYLEFS
+300 IGSAGNPNKVYLEFS
-315 NNPNGNG
+315 NNPNGEG

-328 DTVTVFTYKVAANK
+328 DTVIVFTYKVAANK
-342 VDGDGKKLA
+342 VDGNDEKLA
-351 GAGFKLSKFDMK
+351 GAGFKLSKFDK
-363 NNRWELVG
+363 ESDSWKLVG
-371 YQNVKLDASGN
+371 YQNVKLDARGN
-382 PVETDGRYE
+382 PVETNGRYE
-391 VESATAT
+391 VANATDT

-453 EYTFKPNNA
+453 EYTFTANAA
-462 EGSLTTDIVNQS
+462 EGSLTTNIVNQS